1 MHTVLKK
8 AASLILFLAFL
19 GNFSSALAAEPAAI
33 VSQTAVTSSARQ
45 FRSSGRADLAKLS
58 QQEIAQL
65 LSQAPDHYNGPL
77 FDQTPSCQ
85 APFSAG
91 TVTVAALQAAT
102 ARLNALRRIAG
113 LPAVTLDEGLCSSAQ
128 YGAVIQ
134 ATRGSLSHTPA
145 APADMSTDFYQKAC
159 AASSSSNL
167 AAGYSLVEAV
177 DGLMEDSSP
186 SNIQTLGHR
195 RWQLSPL
202 LGKVG
207 FGYAESNTRYRCYT
221 AEKVFDTSAAP
232 GSYDFISW
240 PASGNFPTQLIQQRT
255 AWSISLNHERFQT
268 PTGDV
273 RITVTRE
280 ADGKT
285 WALYT
290 GCKDGLFSVT
300 PSGYGP
306 DSCISFRPGD
316 GCTDPGTYTVR
327 VSGLKTADGQ
337 AVTDFSYQVILF
349 DLNHLAACS

>member
-1 MHTVLKK
+1 MHTFLKK
-8 AASLILFLAFL
+8 AASLILCLAFL
-19 GNFSSALAAEPAAI
+19 GNFPSALAAEPAA
-33 VSQTAVTSSARQ
+33 VPQTAVVSSARQ

-65 LSQAPDHYNGPL
+65 LSQAPGHYDGPL

-85 APFSAG
+85 APYSAG
-91 TVTVAALQAAT
+91 RVTGAALQAAT

-113 LPAVTLDEGLCSSAQ
+113 LSAVTLDAGLCSSAQ

-134 ATRGSLSHTPA
+134 AARGSLSHTPA
-145 APADMSTDFYQKAC
+145 APAGMSIDFYQKAC

-186 SNIQTLGHR
+186 SNIQALGHR

-207 FGYAESNTRYRCYT
+207 FGYAESSTRYRFYT

-240 PASGNFPTQLIQQRT
+240 PASGNFPTQLMQQRT

-268 PTGDV
+268 PSGDV
-273 RITVTRE
+273 RITITRE
-280 ADGKT
+280 ADRNT

-316 GCTDPGTYTVR
+316 GCTDPGTYTVQ
-327 VSGLKTADGQ
+327 VSGLKTTDGRT
-337 AVTDFSYQVILF
+337 VTDFSYQVILF
-349 DLNHLAACS
+349 DLNHPAACS

>member
-1 MHTVLKK
+1 MHTFLKK
-8 AASLILFLAFL
+8 AASLILCLAFL
-19 GNFSSALAAEPAAI
+19 GNFPSALAAEPAA
-33 VSQTAVTSSARQ
+33 VPQTAVVSSARQ

-65 LSQAPDHYNGPL
+65 LSQAPGHYDGPL

-85 APFSAG
+85 APYSAG
-91 TVTVAALQAAT
+91 MVTSAALQAAT

-113 LPAVTLDEGLCSSAQ
+113 LSAVTLDAGLCSSAQ

-134 ATRGSLSHTPA
+134 AARGSLSHTPA
-145 APADMSTDFYQKAC
+145 APAGMSIDFYQKAC

-186 SNIQTLGHR
+186 SNIQALGHR

-207 FGYAESNTRYRCYT
+207 FGYAESSTRYRCYM

-240 PASGNFPTQLIQQRT
+240 PASGNFPTQLMQQRT
-255 AWSISLNHERFQT
+255 A
-268 PTGDV
+268 
-273 RITVTRE
+273 
-280 ADGKT
+280 
-285 WALYT
+285 
-290 GCKDGLFSVT
+290 
-300 PSGYGP
+300 
-306 DSCISFRPGD
+306 
-316 GCTDPGTYTVR
+316 
-327 VSGLKTADGQ
+327 
-337 AVTDFSYQVILF
+337 
-349 DLNHLAACS
+349 

>member
-1 MHTVLKK
+1 MHTILKK
-8 AASLILFLAFL
+8 VACLILCLAFL
-19 GNFSSALAAEPAAI
+19 CNFPSALAAEPTATTP
-33 VSQTAVTSSARQ
+33 QTAVVSSARQ

-65 LSQAPDHYNGPL
+65 LSQAPGHYKGPL

-85 APFSAG
+85 APYSAG
-91 TVTVAALQAAT
+91 KVTDAALQAAT
-102 ARLNALRRIAG
+102 ARLNVLRRIAG
-113 LPAVTLDEGLCSSAQ
+113 LSTVTLDAELCSSAQ

-134 ATRGSLSHTPA
+134 AARGSLSHTPA
-145 APADMSTDFYQKAC
+145 SPAGMSTDFYQKAC

-167 AAGYSLVEAV
+167 AAGYSLVEAI

-186 SNIQTLGHR
+186 SNIQALGHR

-207 FGYAESNTRYRCYT
+207 FGYVESSSRYRCYM
-221 AEKVFDTSAAP
+221 AEKVFDTSAAT

-240 PASGNFPTQLIQQRT
+240 PASGNFPTQLMQQRT

-273 RITVTRE
+273 RLTITCE

-285 WALYT
+285 WVLYT
-290 GCKDGLFSVT
+290 GCKDGHFSVT

-316 GCTDPGTYTVR
+316 GCTDPGIYTVQ
-327 VSGLKTADGQ
+327 VSGLKTTNGR
-337 AVTDFSYQVILF
+337 AVTDFSYQIILF
-349 DLNHLAACS
+349 DLNHPAACF